1 MIDPTQN
8 ISSQLQQSVTSPFQ
22 KRSESQQQQ
31 QQVRGNDQPAQN
43 APVKRTDAPA
53 ANEGQQKTAQALQK
67 SEESDTPR
75 TPARAPRGS
84 LLDITV

>member
-22 KRSESQQQQ
+22 KRGEDQQQ
-31 QQVRGNDQPAQN
+31 QQVRSNDQPAQN
-43 APVKRTDAPA
+43 APVKRTDAPT

-67 SEESDTPR
+67 SGESDTPR